1 MRTVINLNYDWEF
14 SFNFSE
20 AFAAG
25 SAEATQLVHLPHT
38 CTTTPYDYFDE
49 GCYQTVCGYRRKV
62 NLPEHD
68 SDSRIFLIIE
78 GAAHSAQVY
87 VDGRPVGEK
96 HTCGYTSFE
105 TELTE
110 NLSGNGEHILC
121 ISVDSREQ
129 QNIPPFGNV
138 VDYMTYGGLYREVRL
153 EIRSKSFISDIFAK
167 PCIPPEI
174 RLTPDSASEQAHG
187 LRFEGELRA
196 DITVSGKYDSV
207 RIIVRE
213 KGSGDEIIRQEFA
226 PGEEIAVRVPDAHL
240 WDVESPFLYELE
252 AQLISGGSVCD
263 SVGCTFGF
271 RSARFCREGFF
282 LNGRR
287 LQITGLDR
295 HQSYAHV
302 GYAMPKSMQRLDA
315 EILRN
320 ELGLNA
326 VRTSHYPQSRH
337 FIDRCDELGLLVFTE
352 IPGWQ
357 YIGDKDWQDAAV
369 RNTEEMVMQ
378 YRNHPSII
386 LWGVRINESQ
396 DNDELYRRTNEVA
409 HRLDPTRQTSGV
421 RFLKKSSLLEDV
433 YAYND
438 FTHSGKNK
446 GSESK
451 RRVSPDMS
459 KPYFISEYCGHMF
472 PTKNYDCESHRL
484 ELAMRH
490 ARILDSIAAHKDIA
504 GSFGWCFADYNTHKE
519 FGSGDRICYH
529 GVCDM
534 YRNPKLAAAVYA
546 IRQKERPVLVVSTM
560 GDIGDHPEGIRGRA
574 YIFTNCDKVQL
585 YRSGKLICEYFPYK
599 SEFRN
604 LKPAPVRLTDIIGSS
619 LESEGKYSKSQIR
632 NIAYVLNETA
642 CTGTAGM
649 GIRAYIKSAFLILSG
664 VSYSELYSLYSK
676 YVGGWGDNAVS
687 LELRGFKNGECV
699 ITKVVEAFEKACLSA
714 ELSSSTLVCSD
725 TYDVASV
732 RLQMTD
738 QNGNVLPYYFGTV
751 QAEIEGPIELYGTK
765 NAVLRGGTGG
775 LYVRTTGKT
784 GHAVLTLT
792 DEYGNSLRLDIDVKK
807 DTNA

>member
-49 GCYQTVCGYRRKV
+49 GCYQTVCGYRRKI

-263 SVGCTFGF
+263 SAGCTFGF

-519 FGSGDRICYH
+519 FGSDDHICYH
-529 GVCDM
+529 GVADIF
-534 YRNPKLAAAVYA
+534 RNPKLAAYVYA
-546 IRQKERPVLVVSTM
+546 SQAEEKDVFETSSLLQVGDVDECLY
-560 GDIGDHPEGIRGRA
+560 GDI
-574 YIFTNCDKVQL
+574 YCFTNADYVDFYLGDEKIGRFYPDKKDFPHLPHPPIKIDDFIGERFLEQMSDKDSKRIKKALNLAATKGFSRMSLLEKLPVAWVALKNRLNFGDMYRL
-585 YRSGKLICEYFPYK
+585 YNKYIQNWGADSSVYTFKAYRGEELIAEK
-599 SEFRN
+599 SVGASTKF
-604 LKPAPVRLTDIIGSS
+604 
-619 LESEGKYSKSQIR
+619 
-632 NIAYVLNETA
+632 
-642 CTGTAGM
+642 
-649 GIRAYIKSAFLILSG
+649 
-664 VSYSELYSLYSK
+664 EL
-676 YVGGWGDNAVS
+676 A
-687 LELRGFKNGECV
+687 
-699 ITKVVEAFEKACLSA
+699 LSA
-714 ELSSSTLVCSD
+714 RHGHLKNDE
-725 TYDVASV
+725 TYDVSRV
-732 RLQMTD
+732 RIEKKDEYGTRM
-738 QNGNVLPYYFGTV
+738 PYAFDALTL
-751 QAEIEGPIELYGTK
+751 ETEGPIEVIGPKNITLVGGSAAVWVRSLPSKNETVATLIVKNGTEEK
-765 NAVLRGGTGG
+765 RIQFV
-775 LYVRTTGKT
+775 V
-784 GHAVLTLT
+784 
-792 DEYGNSLRLDIDVKK
+792 E
-807 DTNA
+807 